1 VSSHEIRL
9 FIVSGNRLLREV
21 LARLFKAR
29 VRISV
34 STAEHLTPE
43 TAEQMVSANAD
54 VLLLDTPSPIVE
66 HSEHVRHMRADLPA
80 LKIVL
85 MAMEDNDRLFL
96 EAVKHGVTGYVLR
109 DAAASDVVAAVRA
122 VAQGAA
128 VCPPQFSRVLFDFV
142 AQHSATGGAVPE
154 ELPFPLTRR
163 ERQLVPLIARGLTNK
178 EIAAHF
184 NLSEQTVKNHIHRM
198 CSKVGADGRLNI
210 LEVCGIQTMFQ

>member
-1 VSSHEIRL
+1 MSCHEIRL

-29 VRISV
+29 ARISV
-34 STAEHLTPE
+34 SIAEQLTAE
-43 TAEQMVSANAD
+43 TAEQIVSANAD
-54 VLLLDTPSPIVE
+54 VLLLDTPAPLFE
-66 HSEHVRHMRADLPA
+66 QHEHVRQMRAELPA

-122 VAQGAA
+122 VAQSAA
-128 VCPPQFSRVLFDFV
+128 ICPPQFSRVLFDFV
-142 AQHSATGGAVPE
+142 AQHSANGGVVSDQ
-154 ELPFPLTRR
+154 LPFPLTRR

-184 NLSEQTVKNHIHRM
+184 NLSEQTIKNHIHRI
-198 CSKVGADGRLNI
+198 CSKVGADGRRNI
-210 LEVCGIQTMFQ
+210 LEACGMPTMFQ